1 MRCRH
6 GESLRIS
13 PANAARSGCHRGFAK
28 IRRAHFFA
36 ALVRVSRHA
45 QTGPLPAAQPDSLRR
60 MQIQRAAC
68 ALVLGCAWAG
78 AGAKAQAQQDHTN
91 LDEAKVGTYTLPA
104 LLAARDGT
112 AVRNAAQWTAK
123 RRPEILAL
131 YQDQVHGHSPPAPKD
146 LGFTVVEQDAHAL
159 GGTAH
164 RKQVEVRF
172 SRQPNRPVMH
182 LLLYTPAA
190 AKRPVPV
197 FLALHFNG
205 NWAIVDDPAVRLYD
219 IWDRKTRQRAKP
231 AADVKRGTSKEWDV
245 AAVLARGYGIA
256 AIHYGDIEPDF
267 EAGAGQSLGVRALF
281 AKPGQ
286 TERAPDDWG
295 AIGAWA
301 WGMSRG
307 LDYLLT
313 DPDVDGKKVIAV
325 GQSRLGK
332 TVLWAG
338 AQDQRFAMVVASCSG
353 EGGAALSRRDYGENL
368 DNMTTRYLYQF
379 SENFRRFHQ
388 HWNDL
393 PVDAHMLLALIA
405 PRPLLLNTG
414 SEDKWSDP
422 RGEFLAA
429 QAASPAWALFG
440 KKGLAGEAQP
450 LLDTPLL
457 RDVGFHEHTGRHAIL
472 ATDWK
477 VFLDFADSHLPGAPR
492 PHK

>member
-1 MRCRH
+1 MSISMASRT
-6 GESLRIS
+6 GVLIGILLLVVS
-13 PANAARSGCHRGFAK
+13 PAAR
-28 IRRAHFFA
+28 
-36 ALVRVSRHA
+36 
-45 QTGPLPAAQPDSLRR
+45 
-60 MQIQRAAC
+60 
-68 ALVLGCAWAG
+68 
-78 AGAKAQAQQDHTN
+78 AQQAHTN
-91 LDEAKVGTYTLPA
+91 LDEDKVGSYTLPP
-104 LLAARDGT
+104 LLTLQDGT
-112 AVRNAAQWTAK
+112 PVKTAAQWKAK

-131 YQDQVHGHSPPAPKD
+131 YQDHVHGRTPKALPRD
-146 LGFTVVEQDAHAL
+146 LSFKVVEEDPKAL

-172 SRQPNRPVMH
+172 SKKPDAPVMH

-197 FLALHFNG
+197 FLCLHFNG
-205 NWAIVDDPAVRLYD
+205 NWAVVDDPGVLLYD
-219 IWDRKTRQRAKP
+219 TWDRKTRQKVTP

-245 AAVLARGYGIA
+245 AQVLARGYGVA
-256 AIHYGDIEPDF
+256 VIHYGDIEPDF
-267 EAGAGQSLGVRALF
+267 EGGLGQPLGVRALYNG
-281 AKPGQ
+281 PGQ
-286 TERAPDDWG
+286 SAGQPAAPLTREPHEWG

-313 DPDVDGKKVIAV
+313 DRQVDSKRVIAV

-338 AQDQRFAMVVASCSG
+338 AQDTRFAAVIASCSG

-379 SENFRRFHQ
+379 SESFKRYSGK
-388 HWNDL
+388 WNDL
-393 PVDAHMLLALIA
+393 PVDAHMLVALIA

-429 QAASPAWALFG
+429 QAASPVWALFG
-440 KKGLAGEAQP
+440 KKGLADQAQP
-450 LLDTPLL
+450 PLDTPVLNDL
-457 RDVGFHEHTGRHAIL
+457 AFHEHTGRHAIL

-477 VFLDFADSHLPGAPR
+477 VFLDFADARLPRAR
-492 PHK
+492 LN